1 MATAAAERLEKVRSI
16 LFFSLNFHALARAA
30 PMAALFSRCTASQ
43 LGARVRVKVLQ
54 TEIVKRGPG
63 ERFHVRIA
71 CEDNRTR
78 LERLD
83 MTGSRTSTQQK

>member
-16 LFFSLNFHALARAA
+16 FSFFFPLSRAA
-30 PMAALFSRCTASQ
+30 PMTALFSRCTASQ

-54 TEIVKRGPG
+54 TEIVNRGPG

-71 CEDNRTR
+71 CEDNRT
-78 LERLD
+78 LD
-83 MTGSRTSTQQK
+83 SKDST